1 MKKVTLFLVM
11 IIAVCLFGVVST
23 NFDKVKADETNIAS
37 SNTVETQI
45 VLPSSYLEYFS
56 LNSPVDV
63 CYDGVSFV
71 IAENKRIVAYIDGMW
86 KTFELAEYSVSK
98 IALYENFC
106 LFLSSS
112 ELFYFSLNDGMVK
125 KCSVI
130 ISNYFYIN
138 GNQLVTNPSTSIYRY
153 TIKSEN
159 GELNFV
165 EPTIYNGLNFSVDK
179 FVITEDGNLYYFLE
193 QKLYHFNYADRTSTE
208 IGKNLLATPRYTTT
222 SNGIIYYSSETGI
235 YSFNFQ
241 TKLNQIIMYTANG
254 DTLPVVVN
262 PQGINFYNGMLL
274 IADSNLNSILSI
286 DTESNKFTDFAV
298 TTRSDMPNRINNAND
313 ITSYEKNLFILES
326 NAIKSY
332 NTEQGTSYEYSLA
345 NFSGAR
351 YIAVTSKYIFLSQG
365 AQLYVVEYD
374 GENLEQVSLD
384 SSVDIDE
391 YKNIVAV
398 MAFEEDF
405 YFIDNQSRNS
415 VMKACIYK
423 LSTADMKITEI
434 GTING
439 AGQRLCT
446 DIFGKM
452 YIAINTTSNF
462 EYYSF
467 VPAYFEETLSS
478 APLFTTAERPLSMFV
493 DIEDKLYVLFD
504 NMVLKCYEQSFDPPY
519 NFVTNSEFSI
529 SLSLNL
535 PNSTNIKLC
544 ELLTATNNLYL
555 LSDNILFE
563 VTNDLGISAPNR
575 LRVPEDLKIELNTNP
590 EFIKVNK
597 ASKIFKIN
605 IEDTNKEFF
614 DYTEY
619 TTELSGNDFIVLNRS
634 DRYSLIFN
642 QDTCALVRNS
652 DVEAVSPTIVESQSQ
667 YYMVDNYG
675 LYAYPTTRNSFKINS
690 INKNDT
696 VTLVKTINFNG
707 TNYCLITSNQKQ
719 GYVPETLLKP
729 AIATDNTPTNYYTI
743 KIAKGGTKV
752 YSDKELKNQIGFING
767 EKTLTAVESK
777 DGVTKIYYN
786 GGFAY
791 ISDKTIQSTTYYAV
805 RYIIVIS
812 CLFVAILA
820 TIIYIFKVKVFDKHE
835 Q

>member
-11 IIAVCLFGVVST
+11 IISVCLFASVST
-23 NFDKVKADETNIAS
+23 NFDKVQAEETDVTVA
-37 SNTVETQI
+37 NTCETQI

-63 CYDGVSFV
+63 VYDGVNFV

-86 KTFELAEYSVSK
+86 KTFDLSEYSVSK
-98 IALYENFC
+98 IGLYENYC

-125 KCSVI
+125 KCNVI
-130 ISNYFYIN
+130 ISNYFYIS

-153 TIKSEN
+153 TIKAEN
-159 GELNFV
+159 GELSFV
-165 EPTIYNGLNFSVDK
+165 EPTFYDGLNFSIDK
-179 FVITEDGNLYYFLE
+179 FVITESGNLYYFLE
-193 QKLYHFNYADRTSTE
+193 QKLYLFNYVDRTSLE

-235 YSFNFQ
+235 YSFNLE
-241 TKLNQIIMYTANG
+241 TKVNQVIINTTAG
-254 DTLPVVVN
+254 VALPAIVN
-262 PQGINFYNGMLL
+262 PQGINFYNGELL
-274 IADSNLNSILSI
+274 VADSNLNSILSI
-286 DTESNKFTDFAV
+286 DTENKKFTDFAV
-298 TTRSDMPNRINNAND
+298 TTRSDMPNRINNASD

-326 NAIKSY
+326 NAIKMH
-332 NTEQGTSYEYSLA
+332 NTETGSSYEYSLA
-345 NFSGAR
+345 DFSGAK
-351 YIAVTSKYIFLSQG
+351 YMAVTGKYILLSQG
-365 AQLYVVEYD
+365 AQLYVVKYD
-374 GENLEQVSLD
+374 GNKLEQVSLD

-391 YKNIVAV
+391 YKNIVDV
-398 MAFEEDF
+398 MSFEEDF

-415 VMKACIYK
+415 VMKACVYK
-423 LSTADMKITEI
+423 LSTSDMKITEI

-452 YIAINTTSNF
+452 YIAVNTNSNF

-467 VPAYFEETLSS
+467 VPSYFEETLS
-478 APLFTTAERPLSMFV
+478 ATPLFTTAERPLSMFV

-504 NMVLKCYEQSFDPPY
+504 NMVLKCYEQSFTPPY
-519 NFVTNSEFSI
+519 DFVLNGEFNI
-529 SLSLNL
+529 NLSPNL

-563 VTNDLGISAPNR
+563 VTSDLRISAPNR
-575 LRVPEDLKIELNTNP
+575 LQVPENLKIELNVSP
-590 EFIKVNK
+590 EFIVVNK

-614 DYTEY
+614 DYIEY
-619 TTELSGNDFIVLNRS
+619 TTETSGKQFIVLNKS
-634 DRYSLIFN
+634 ERYSLIFN

-652 DVEAVSPTIVESQSQ
+652 DIKAVSPTIVESQNQ

-675 LYAYPTTRNSFKINS
+675 LYAYPTTQSLFKLTS
-690 INKNDT
+690 INKNDK

-707 TNYCLITSNQKQ
+707 INYCLVTADQKQ
-719 GYVPETLLKP
+719 GYVPETLLKQ

-752 YSDKELKNQIGFING
+752 YGEKELENQIGYIDGEQTIN
-767 EKTLTAVESK
+767 AIESK

-786 GGFAY
+786 GGYGY
-791 ISDKTIQSTTYYAV
+791 ISDKSIQSTTYYAI

-812 CLFVAILA
+812 CMFIAILA
-820 TIIYIFKVKVFDKHE
+820 TLIYIFKVKVFDKHE
-835 Q
+835 